1 MFTLYDTF
9 WVTFSVLA
17 MKGTYHTVITIL
29 NINCDF
35 YFVMLDIKWD
45 ICAMPLMS

>member
-35 YFVMLDIKWD
+35 YFVMLDIK
-45 ICAMPLMS
+45 